1 MKEIAE
7 LVPDVV
13 IDESLN
19 RLSKKVLFPKKLQKA
34 NEILAKGGLPNGL
47 NVGENPVFDIPNP
60 ENPIGTLIK
69 QTRLQRNLSQEALSN
84 LVGMDKSL
92 ISKLENNDYSVS
104 METILHVFKV
114 LNAELSFVVK
124 LQH

>member
-7 LVPDVV
+7 LVPDVL

-47 NVGENPVFDIPNP
+47 KVGENPVFDIPNA

-84 LVGMDKSL
+84 LLGMDKSL

-114 LNAELSFVVK
+114 LDAELSFVVK